1 MQNKWLFRSYAL
13 APKSIRLLLTFQFAS
28 VTAHFIKQVCSLA
41 PKTQLR
47 SADMRSKVCTDS
59 FVLTRMPDEA
69 TYRIGWTTAQ
79 ESLADSAGHRLKG
92 IQCNLLFP
100 VWLKLG
106 SSFVIE
112 VIFLL
117 FPCVSVAVPRW
128 QSWLTSP

>member
-28 VTAHFIKQVCSLA
+28 VTVHFIKQVCSLA
-41 PKTQLR
+41 PKTQLK
-47 SADMRSKVCTDS
+47 SVDMRSKVCTDS
-59 FVLTRMPDEA
+59 FVLTWMPDEA
-69 TYRIGWTTAQ
+69 TYTYGSQ
-79 ESLADSAGHRLKG
+79 ENLADSAGHRLKG
-92 IQCNLLFP
+92 TQCNLLFP

-106 SSFVIE
+106 FSFVIE

-117 FPCVSVAVPRW
+117 FPCVFVAVPHW